1 MSSCPMWFS
10 SELNGKYHLERIHNF
25 KEGQGYSFYECLR
38 KFGLEWFGHR
48 SFFDQREVTGQALW
62 MDLALARRSGQALRN
77 NYTIT
82 NSPALAPLR
91 KFFRAAVRNLTSVY
105 ENMAYA
111 QSQEDTQPSICSQMR
126 RDMSQ
131 ESHGDIVS
139 SYLDQ
144 GFEIPEVESLSPL
157 IISSATPPP
166 VVSTPLR
173 SVSPNNRSLTYLQS
187 GPFDQ
192 PQCYLPLARGAV
204 SSVSLASSD
213 LLSYVEPLPL
223 DQLVFHST
231 DTVRSSPAAARNE
244 LLAVAHR
251 DLAVARR
258 NLADLTLYL
267 DNQSAHLAACI
278 GAMDDTIPLMS
289 VETFPRVRGGIR
301 SALAESQQL

>member
-1 MSSCPMWFS
+1 
-10 SELNGKYHLERIHNF
+10 
-25 KEGQGYSFYECLR
+25 
-38 KFGLEWFGHR
+38 
-48 SFFDQREVTGQALW
+48 
-62 MDLALARRSGQALRN
+62 MDLALARRSGQALHN

-105 ENMAYA
+105 ENRVYA
-111 QSQEDTQPSICSQMR
+111 QSVEDTQPSICSQMR

-131 ESHGDIVS
+131 ESHGDIAS
-139 SYLDQ
+139 AYLDQ
-144 GFEIPEVESLSPL
+144 GYEIPEVESLSPL

-166 VVSTPLR
+166 VVGTPLR
-173 SVSPNNRSLTYLQS
+173 SVTPNNRSLTYLQS

-192 PQCYLPLARGAV
+192 PQCYLSIARGAV

-223 DQLVFHST
+223 DQLVFHSA
-231 DTVRSSPAAARNE
+231 DTVRYWPVAARNE
-244 LLAVAHR
+244 LLVVAHR
-251 DLAVARR
+251 DMVVARR

-267 DNQSAHLAACI
+267 DNQSTHLAACT
-278 GAMDDTIPLMS
+278 GAMDDSIPLMS
-289 VETFPRVRGGIR
+289 VETFPRVPGGIR